1 MLGDEEERR
10 EYTRLLQE
18 LADLMENS
26 ERENTEFEQEM
37 SDVQVFR
44 ELSYDLSILIVFV
57 NRQGRGRLIVTSTSW
72 SQSWRAS
79 GPGS

>member
-1 MLGDEEERR
+1 
-10 EYTRLLQE
+10 
-18 LADLMENS
+18 MENS

-57 NRQGRGRLIVTSTSW
+57 NRQGSGRLIVTSTSW
-72 SQSWRAS
+72 SQSLRVS